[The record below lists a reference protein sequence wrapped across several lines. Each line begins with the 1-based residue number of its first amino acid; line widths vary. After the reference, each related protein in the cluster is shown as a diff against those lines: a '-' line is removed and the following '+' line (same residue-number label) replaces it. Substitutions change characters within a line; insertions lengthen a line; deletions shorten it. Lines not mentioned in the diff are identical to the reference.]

1 MRFRQ
6 KKERIKGIKNDKF
19 LNFLITICQPFDITI
34 RISFKTEV
42 EILIQGQEFHIS
54 SVNM

>member
-19 LNFLITICQPFDITI
+19 SDNYLSTFDITI

-54 SVNM
+54 SINM